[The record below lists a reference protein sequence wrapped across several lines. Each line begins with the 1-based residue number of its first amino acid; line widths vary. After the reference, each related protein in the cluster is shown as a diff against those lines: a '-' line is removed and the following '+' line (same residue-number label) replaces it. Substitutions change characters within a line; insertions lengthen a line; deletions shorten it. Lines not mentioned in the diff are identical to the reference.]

1 MLNYRSV
8 TNSEPQIR
16 SNPALRHCPTA
27 FQKNVETLLQ
37 DINPPFPTYARVL
50 PKHGQI
56 LSRHLFHTWIKPAHL
71 RSQWIVISDNMP
83 VILMDCKNTKHSSK
97 IRIPA
102 RKLRLQ
108 EVGTILLEG
117 AWDAQEHTLWI
128 WDVLYWD
135 RNLIWN
141 SEPYSK
147 RWDILKEITD
157 EILDVGN
164 PMSDA
169 TIQLPSF
176 ETLQEIRKRIVI
188 DSAFSVEFQ
197 PEAKGQRR
205 LCFFQPRKLQ
215 VISKPPVQLKPQ
227 VALKP
232 HVSLK
237 PQVIQEPVFMID
249 EEDMK
254 ETKEIKKENPKKIQ
268 SARLVKDKTSKLPDT
283 YRVLLNDDDMGLLT
297 IRSIDMS
304 KKLRELFQT
313 REFCV
318 ADVEWYEPFQKYELK
333 QLYVSP
339 P

>member
-1 MLNYRSV
+1 M
-8 TNSEPQIR
+8 
-16 SNPALRHCPTA
+16 
-27 FQKNVETLLQ
+27 
-37 DINPPFPTYARVL
+37 
-50 PKHGQI
+50 
-56 LSRHLFHTWIKPAHL
+56 FHTWIKPAHL
-71 RSQWIVISDNMP
+71 RSQWIVISDSMP
-83 VILMDCKNTKHSSK
+83 VILMDCKNTKQSSK

-128 WDVLYWD
+128 WDVLYWE

-147 RWDILKEITD
+147 RWDILKEITE

-169 TIQLPSF
+169 TVQLPNF
-176 ETLQEIRKRIVI
+176 ESIQEIRKWTTI

-205 LCFFQPRKLQ
+205 LCFFQPRKQ
-215 VISKPPVQLKPQ
+215 VLSKPPVQLKSQTYVHTKPYVAQ
-227 VALKP
+227 VKP
-232 HVSLK
+232 
-237 PQVIQEPVFMID
+237 VIQEPVFMID
-249 EEDMK
+249 EEDVK
-254 ETKEIKKENPKKIQ
+254 AVKEIKKENPKKIQ
-268 SARLVKDKTSKLPDT
+268 SARIVKDKTSKLPDT
-283 YRVLLNDDDMGLLT
+283 YRVLLKDDDMGLLT
-297 IRSIDMS
+297 IRSLDMS

-313 REFCV
+313 REFCL

>member
-37 DINPPFPTYARVL
+37 DISPPFPTYARVL

-56 LSRHLFHTWIKPAHL
+56 LSKHMFHTWIKPAHL
-71 RSQWIVISDNMP
+71 RSQWIVISDSMP
-83 VILMDCKNTKHSSK
+83 VILMDCKNTKQSSK

-147 RWDILKEITD
+147 RWDILKEITE

-169 TIQLPSF
+169 TVQLPNF
-176 ETLQEIRKRIVI
+176 ESLQEIRKRDII

-205 LCFFQPRKLQ
+205 LCFFQPRKPLP
-215 VISKPPVQLKPQ
+215 SKPYVSSKPHVPLKPQ
-227 VALKP
+227 VTP
-232 HVSLK
+232 
-237 PQVIQEPVFMID
+237 VIQEPVFMID
-249 EEDMK
+249 EEDAK
-254 ETKEIKKENPKKIQ
+254 VVKEIKKENPKKIQ
-268 SARLVKDKTSKLPDT
+268 SARIVKDKTSKLPDT
-283 YRVLLNDDDMGLLT
+283 YRVLLNNVDMGLLT

-313 REFCV
+313 REFCL

-333 QLYVSP
+333 QLYVSSP
-339 P
+339 